1 MEKDMRQ
8 KRNLFTST
16 KKGLDKSREFLTNK
30 IEGLLSKRVKI
41 DKELFDE
48 LEEVLIL
55 ADLGIKGT
63 TEIIGNL
70 EVRANRG
77 LIKSY
82 DVLYSSLKEIIL
94 KILQQGEEKLEINTS
109 PFVIMVIG
117 VNGVGK
123 TTTIAKMA
131 NMFKKDGKKVLL
143 AAGDTFRAAA
153 IEQLEIWGNR
163 VGIECIRHQIGGDS
177 SAVIFDAIQA
187 CKARGYNI
195 LLADTAGRLHTK
207 VNLIEELKKMK
218 RVMEKGLPGAPHEVL
233 LVLDATT
240 GQNAIS
246 QVKIF
251 NEALDVTGL
260 ALAKLDGT
268 AKGGILVSIINEF
281 KKPVRYIGIG
291 EGLDDLKT
299 FHSEEFVEAL
309 IEK

>member
-1 MEKDMRQ
+1 MKQE
-8 KRNLFTST
+8 RNLFTST
-16 KKGLDKSREFLTNK
+16 KRGLDKSREFLINR
-30 IEGLLSKRVKI
+30 IESLLTKRVKI
-41 DKELFDE
+41 DKELFEE
-48 LEEVLIL
+48 LEEILIL

-63 TEIIGNL
+63 TKIIEDL
-70 EVRANRG
+70 RERANRG
-77 LIKSY
+77 LIKSS
-82 DVLYSSLKEIIL
+82 DVLYLSLKEVIL
-94 KILQQGEEKLEINTS
+94 KILKQGEERLEINTS
-109 PFVIMVIG
+109 PFVIVVIG

-123 TTTIAKMA
+123 TTTIGKMA

-153 IEQLEIWGNR
+153 IEQLEIWGKR
-163 VGIECIRHQIGGDS
+163 VGVECIRHQIGGDS

-187 CKARGYNI
+187 CKARGYDI

-240 GQNAIS
+240 GQNAVS

-260 ALAKLDGT
+260 ALTKLDGS
-268 AKGGILVSIINEF
+268 AKGGILVSIINDF

-291 EGLDDLKT
+291 EGLDDLRS
-299 FHSEEFVEAL
+299 FNSEEFVEAL

>member
-1 MEKDMRQ
+1 MKQ
-8 KRNLFTST
+8 VRNLFTST
-16 KKGLDKSREFLTNK
+16 KRGLDKSREFLINR
-30 IEGLLSKRVKI
+30 IESLLTKRVKI
-41 DKELFDE
+41 DKELFEE
-48 LEEVLIL
+48 LEEILIL

-63 TEIIGNL
+63 TKIIEDL
-70 EVRANRG
+70 RERANRG
-77 LIKSY
+77 LIKSS
-82 DVLYSSLKEIIL
+82 DVLYLSLKEVIL
-94 KILQQGEEKLEINTS
+94 KILKQGEERLEINTS
-109 PFVIMVIG
+109 PFVIVVIG

-123 TTTIAKMA
+123 TTTIGKMA

-153 IEQLEIWGNR
+153 IEQLEIWGKR
-163 VGIECIRHQIGGDS
+163 VGVECIRHQIGGDS

-187 CKARGYNI
+187 CKARGYDI

-240 GQNAIS
+240 GQNAVS

-260 ALAKLDGT
+260 ALTKLDGS
-268 AKGGILVSIINEF
+268 AKGGILVSIINDF

-291 EGLDDLKT
+291 EGLDDLRS
-299 FHSEEFVEAL
+299 FNSEEFVEAL